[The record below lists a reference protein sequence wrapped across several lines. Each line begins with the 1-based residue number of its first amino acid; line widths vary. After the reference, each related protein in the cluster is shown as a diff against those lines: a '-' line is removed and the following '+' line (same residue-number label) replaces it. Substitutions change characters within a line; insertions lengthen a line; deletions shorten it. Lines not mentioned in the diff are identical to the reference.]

1 MKKPYFNRE
10 QRDQIYYETLFGAGL
25 ALELAFK
32 KFIISVLKDNGWLAM
47 KKAER
52 IIVKIANFKLRGN
65 K

>member
-10 QRDQIYYETLFGAGL
+10 QRDQIYYDALSGAFLKLHLETKKILRD
-25 ALELAFK
+25 ELR
-32 KFIISVLKDNGWLAM
+32 DNGWLAM